1 MQYNF
6 TATRCCTAI
15 SFLKLFL
22 KFSLVEI
29 AGPCLIVLV
38 EDGIMRLAGLWS
50 GINSG

>member
-6 TATRCCTAI
+6 TATRCCTA
-15 SFLKLFL
+15 KLFL